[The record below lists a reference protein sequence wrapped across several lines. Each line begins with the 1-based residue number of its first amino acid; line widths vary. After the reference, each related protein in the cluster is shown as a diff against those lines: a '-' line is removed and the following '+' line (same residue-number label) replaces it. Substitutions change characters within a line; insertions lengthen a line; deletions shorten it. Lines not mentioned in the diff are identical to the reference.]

1 MEDVLAVYTRPRDP
15 DCPLVCV
22 DETSKQLL
30 AETRVTIPMKPG
42 RPARF
47 DYEYERNGTANL
59 FMMFAPLVKAR
70 VKVRDY
76 PDGTLAIFHGP
87 RCLCRFEADGGQ
99 IAAPTR
105 PSMASCSTPSRRG
118 LDAPTR
124 AAPTA
129 QRPALTGSRHEAKAR
144 PRVGTKKRASRSNKE
159 TGLQSRPGAL

>member
-1 MEDVLAVYTRPRDP
+1 MRAHY
-15 DCPLVCV
+15 
-22 DETSKQLL
+22 
-30 AETRVTIPMKPG
+30 
-42 RPARF
+42 
-47 DYEYERNGTANL
+47 
-59 FMMFAPLVKAR
+59 VKAR

-124 AAPTA
+124 AA
-129 QRPALTGSRHEAKAR
+129 GFRHEAKAR
-144 PRVGTKKRASRSNKE
+144 PRVGTKKRASGSNTE